1 MFGMSVF
8 QSVLERLKAEEE
20 DAAADEPAED
30 LSVRGVRGL
39 GQGFVSA
46 ADPKGLND
54 QALVHRAY
62 FDNAGEEMLAPP
74 QPVAAPVMPDHLAR
88 TRPQE
93 IAEDLALT
101 DRDTP
106 ASLTA
111 KRRAFAADNHPDRH
125 PDLFRQNATMRM
137 KIANML
143 IDEALRRINV
153 LQTLG

>member
-20 DAAADEPAED
+20 NSEAEDPAENEP
-30 LSVRGVRGL
+30 VRGVRGL
-39 GQGFVSA
+39 GQGFVSTL
-46 ADPKGLND
+46 DQKGLND

-62 FDNAGEEMLAPP
+62 FDNAGEDMLAPP
-74 QPVAAPVMPDHLAR
+74 QPIAEPVMPDHLAR

-93 IAEDLALT
+93 IAADLAFT
-101 DRDTP
+101 DDETP

-111 KRRAFAADNHPDRH
+111 KRRAFATRNHPDRH
-125 PDLFRQNATMRM
+125 PVLFRQNATTRM

-143 IDEALRRINV
+143 IDEALRRINI
-153 LQTLG
+153 LQRLA